1 MASKNLLELLQ
12 STIPTHSKVLYL
24 GTDGMRILPPL
35 NPSYGLIFVPANNEL
50 TPTTTSSGS
59 NIEIF
64 CGKIG
69 NINTETKF
77 DYVIMDDVLPY
88 MDDVFTIFLKLR
100 ELCHDDSK
108 LVMSEIRKLTVLQ
121 RIKANFI
128 KEDREIK
135 NWIPKPLIETLL
147 YLSYFWPRPKV
158 NSFIIADT
166 VQAKNKCTYS
176 YSIMI
181 PCYNEEGNIE
191 RCIQRIPDLERD
203 YEIIVV
209 NDGSSDRTAD
219 VVKGLM
225 KTNRNLRLIDY
236 KENRGKGY
244 ATVCGVN
251 AATKDILMILD
262 ADMTVRPEDL
272 PLFMIPFESRHAE
285 FVNGTRMVYPFEQKA
300 MGPVHMF
307 GNKVFSLIFS
317 YLLNQKVTDTLCGT
331 KCVFRKDFKRIQMKD
346 QAWPDFDLLF
356 GASLLN
362 LKIVEVPICYQPRV
376 SGESKMRTFKHG
388 FMLLKA
394 SFSGFLKL
402 KLKI

>member
-1 MASKNLLELLQ
+1 MASKNLLKLLL
-12 STIPTHSKVLYL
+12 STIPKHSKVLYL
-24 GTDGMRILPPL
+24 GTEGMRVLPPL
-35 NPSYGLIFVPANNEL
+35 NLSYGLIVVPANDKL
-50 TPTTTSSGS
+50 HSITTSSSS

-69 NINTETKF
+69 DIPTEIKF
-77 DYVIMDDVLPY
+77 DYVVMDDVIPY
-88 MDDVFTIFLKLR
+88 IEDVFSVFLKLR
-100 ELCHDDSK
+100 ELCHDNSK
-108 LVMSEIRKLTVLQ
+108 LVMSEIKNLTALQ
-121 RIKANFI
+121 RIIALFI
-128 KEDREIK
+128 KQDREIK
-135 NWIPKPLIETLL
+135 NWIPKPLTETLL
-147 YLSYFWPRPKV
+147 YLSDFWPRPKV
-158 NSFIIADT
+158 KSFIIADT
-166 VQAKNKCTYS
+166 VQVKNRYTYS

-191 RCIQRIPDLERD
+191 RCVQRIPDLGRD
-203 YEIIVV
+203 HEIIVV

-219 VVKGLM
+219 IVKELM

-236 KENRGKGY
+236 KENRGKGF
-244 ATVCGVN
+244 ATVCGLN

-272 PLFMIPFESRHAE
+272 PLFMVPFESRHAE

-331 KCVFRKDFKRIQMKD
+331 KCLFRKDFQRIQMKD

-394 SFSGFLKL
+394 SLSGFLKL